1 MTTFTW
7 DCKTVDAYPSYD
19 SLTDVVYN
27 VHWIVNG
34 EREHEGES
42 YSGNCIGTI
51 QISLAD
57 ISPDTFI
64 PIDQLTNEVVV
75 GWTKVAMGPEEVA
88 SIEANVDAQIDN
100 KITPQ
105 SITITLAS

>member
-42 YSGNCIGTI
+42 YSGSCIGTI
-51 QISLAD
+51 QISLED
-57 ISPDTFI
+57 ISPSTFI
-64 PIDQLTNEVVV
+64 PIDELTNEVVV
-75 GWTKVAMGPEEVA
+75 EWTKTAMGPEEVA